1 MVPAV
6 KGMTF
11 MKYQKTKR
19 KQARTF
25 SLSEDVIAVVE
36 NYKSERRSNSLT
48 AALEE
53 IIRDWKRVRLQAQF
67 TAYYDSL
74 SDEEANAEK
83 AWGEFSESQI

>member
-1 MVPAV
+1 
-6 KGMTF
+6 

-19 KQARTF
+19 KQAKTF

-53 IIRDWKRVRLQAQF
+53 IILDWRRVRLQAQF

>member
-1 MVPAV
+1 
-6 KGMTF
+6 MTSHK
-11 MKYQKTKR
+11 MKR

-25 SLSEDVIAVVE
+25 SLSEDVIAVLE

-53 IIRDWKRVRLQAQF
+53 IIRDWKRARLQAQF

-74 SDEEANAEK
+74 CDEEANAEK
-83 AWGEFSESQI
+83 SWGEFSESQM

>member
-1 MVPAV
+1 
-6 KGMTF
+6 MTR
-11 MKYQKTKR
+11 QKSRR

-25 SLSEDVIAVVE
+25 SLSEDVIAAVE

-53 IIRDWKRVRLQAQF
+53 IIRDWKRARFQAQF

-74 SDEEANAEK
+74 SDDEANEEK
-83 AWGEFSESQI
+83 GWGEFSESQM

>member
-1 MVPAV
+1 
-6 KGMTF
+6 MTH
-11 MKYQKTKR
+11 QKSRR

-53 IIRDWKRVRLQAQF
+53 IIRDWKRARLQAQF

-74 SDEEANAEK
+74 SDEEANAEQT
-83 AWGEFSESQI
+83 WGEFSESQM

>member
-1 MVPAV
+1 
-6 KGMTF
+6 MTR
-11 MKYQKTKR
+11 QKSRR

-53 IIRDWKRVRLQAQF
+53 IIRDWKRARFQAQF

-74 SDEEANAEK
+74 SDDEANEEK
-83 AWGEFSESQI
+83 AWGEFSESQM

>member
-1 MVPAV
+1 
-6 KGMTF
+6 MT
-11 MKYQKTKR
+11 YQKSRR
-19 KQARTF
+19 KKARTF

-36 NYKSERRSNSLT
+36 DYKSERRCNSLT

-53 IIRDWKRVRLQAQF
+53 IIRDWKCARFQAQF

-74 SDEEANAEK
+74 SDDEVNAES

>member
-1 MVPAV
+1 
-6 KGMTF
+6 MTR
-11 MKYQKTKR
+11 QKSRR

-25 SLSEDVIAVVE
+25 SLSEDVIAAVE

-53 IIRDWKRVRLQAQF
+53 IIRDWKRARFQAQF

-74 SDEEANAEK
+74 SDDEANEEK
-83 AWGEFSESQI
+83 AWGEFSESQM

>member
-1 MVPAV
+1 
-6 KGMTF
+6 MTPH
-11 MKYQKTKR
+11 KTKR

-25 SLSEDVIAVVE
+25 SLSEDVIAVLE

-53 IIRDWKRVRLQAQF
+53 IVRDWKRARLQAQF

-74 SDEEANAEK
+74 SDEDANAEK
-83 AWGEFSESQI
+83 SWGAFSESQM

>member
-1 MVPAV
+1 
-6 KGMTF
+6 MTH
-11 MKYQKTKR
+11 QKSRR

-53 IIRDWKRVRLQAQF
+53 IIRDWKRARLQAQF

-74 SDEEANAEK
+74 SDEDANAEK
-83 AWGEFSESQI
+83 TWGEFSESQM

>member
-1 MVPAV
+1 
-6 KGMTF
+6 MTR
-11 MKYQKTKR
+11 QKTRR

-36 NYKSERRSNSLT
+36 NYRSERRSNSLT

-53 IIRDWKRVRLQAQF
+53 IIRDWKRARWQAQF

-74 SDEEANAEK
+74 SDEEASAEK
-83 AWGEFSESQI
+83 AWGEFSESQM

>member
-1 MVPAV
+1 
-6 KGMTF
+6 MTR
-11 MKYQKTKR
+11 QKSRR

-25 SLSEDVIAVVE
+25 SLSEDAIAAVE

-53 IIRDWKRVRLQAQF
+53 IIRDWKRARFQAQF

-74 SDEEANAEK
+74 SDDEANEEK
-83 AWGEFSESQI
+83 GWGEFSESQM

>member
-1 MVPAV
+1 
-6 KGMTF
+6 MTSH
-11 MKYQKTKR
+11 KIRR

-53 IIRDWKRVRLQAQF
+53 IIRDWKRDRLQAQF

-74 SDEEANAEK
+74 SVEEASAEK
-83 AWGEFSESQI
+83 AWGEFAESQM

>member
-1 MVPAV
+1 
-6 KGMTF
+6 MTR
-11 MKYQKTKR
+11 QKSSR

-53 IIRDWKRVRLQAQF
+53 IIRDWKRARLQAQF

-74 SDEEANAEK
+74 SDDEPNEEK
-83 AWGEFSESQI
+83 AWGEFSESQM